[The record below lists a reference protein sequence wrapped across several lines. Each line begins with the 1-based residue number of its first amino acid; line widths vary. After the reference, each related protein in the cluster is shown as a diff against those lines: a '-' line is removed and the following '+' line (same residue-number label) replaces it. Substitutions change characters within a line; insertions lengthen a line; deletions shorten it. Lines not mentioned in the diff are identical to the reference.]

1 MQTAIPPELFVNP
14 DVAEA
19 NSILRSCVHCGF
31 CNATCPT
38 YKLLGNELDGP
49 RGRIYLIKEML
60 EGNESSTKT
69 QLHLDR
75 CLTCRACETACP
87 SGVKY
92 GRLIDIGRQ
101 VIEKRTS
108 RSVWQL
114 FLRRILLAILP
125 YPGRFALVLIVG
137 RMVRPLLSLSMQRKI
152 PIKRQKTLSRP
163 HKINVRN
170 MLMLEGCVQSL
181 TAPNIN
187 TAAACVLDKL
197 GISLVSAS
205 RAGCCGALN
214 QHLVDFDG
222 AHDMMRRNIDAWWPY
237 IEQGTEAIVMTSS
250 GCGLMVKE
258 YAIALKGD
266 PDYAAKA
273 VRISE
278 LTRDLSEILNR
289 EDLSILAGVGQGV
302 RVAYQ
307 APCTLQHGQKLR
319 GAVEIILQNCGYTVV
334 PVADG
339 DLCCGAAGTYC
350 LLQRKLSYQLL
361 ENKLSALQ
369 YGVPDV
375 IATANIG
382 CQLHLESGTDL
393 PVRHWIELLQ

>member
-1 MQTAIPPELFVNP
+1 MQTAIPPEMFVNP

-38 YKLLGNELDGP
+38 YRLLGNELDGP

-152 PIKRQKTLSRP
+152 PIKRQETWSRP

-258 YAIALKGD
+258 YAIALKDD

-307 APCTLQHGQKLR
+307 APCTLQHGQELR